1 MTATEVTTAL
11 ILGLAGAGHCMGM
24 CGGMALAL
32 HKPGS
37 HPVAFSLTYHSGR
50 LMGYGLIGGLVG
62 SVAVFVSLAEYTVYL
77 RVAASLLLIA
87 VGLHTLELWNGVRQL
102 EQLGGLFS
110 RWLQPLL
117 SAFMPPKH
125 LGHALILGSLWG
137 FLPCGLVY
145 SALAWATV
153 TAKGPFDGAFLM
165 MLFGVGT
172 LPAMLGT
179 TLLSQRAAVH
189 FRKRG
194 FRRFMGV
201 TLLLMGCWSLWL
213 TLNLPHHIHSMNK
226 MGAQTADGHH
236 GAATRDSN
244 HLHEARRPNDDVP

>member
-1 MTATEVTTAL
+1 MTGTEVTTAL

-32 HKPGS
+32 HKPRS

-50 LMGYGLIGGLVG
+50 LLGYGLIGGLVG
-62 SVAVFVSLAEYTVYL
+62 SVAVFVSIAEYTVYL
-77 RVAASLLLIA
+77 RAAASLLLIA
-87 VGLHTLELWNGVRQL
+87 VGLHTLELWNGVRRL

-110 RWLQPLL
+110 RGLQPLL
-117 SAFMPPKH
+117 SAFMPPQH

-145 SALAWATV
+145 SALAWSAV
-153 TAKGPFDGAFLM
+153 TARGPFDGAFLM

-213 TLNLPHHIHSMNK
+213 TLNLPHHIDSMNK
-226 MGAQTADGHH
+226 MGPHTADGHH

-244 HLHEARRPNDDVP
+244 H